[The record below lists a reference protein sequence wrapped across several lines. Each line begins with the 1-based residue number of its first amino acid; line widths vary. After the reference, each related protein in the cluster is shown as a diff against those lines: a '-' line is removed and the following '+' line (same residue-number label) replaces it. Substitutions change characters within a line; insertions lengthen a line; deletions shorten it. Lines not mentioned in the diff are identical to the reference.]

1 MRRSAAVIATA
12 SLIVIGV
19 GVAAGGTTAMLEPTS
34 AATGERVAVINGCY
48 QVVDV
53 APATVP
59 VAFLVDPAL
68 DPAGDG
74 IPKTTAKLVASW
86 TYRFTV
92 PAIPP
97 GVYTVRLECE
107 PGDWRTN
114 LAEGAGNIEPTVLP
128 ATSTAAM
135 PTEPAPTS
143 GSIVPWLFLGMG
155 SAVLAAAALVHR
167 TAHDPRRRR

>member
-1 MRRSAAVIATA
+1 MRRSAAVIAIA
-12 SLIVIGV
+12 SLMVIGA
-19 GVAAGGTTAMLEPTS
+19 GVAAGATTAMLEPTS
-34 AATGERVAVINGCY
+34 AATGDRVAVINGCY

-68 DPAGDG
+68 DPAGDA
-74 IPKTTAKLVASW
+74 IPKITAKLVASW

-97 GVYTVRLECE
+97 GVYAVRLECE

-114 LAEGAGNIEPTVLP
+114 LAEGAGNTELTVLP

-143 GSIVPWLFLGMG
+143 GPIVLWLFLGMG
-155 SAVLAAAALVHR
+155 SAVLAAAVLVHR
-167 TAHDPRRRR
+167 IAQGDRQA